1 MDLHDASAGVKYL
14 IRHRDSKFT
23 QASDAVFT
31 GEDIEIV
38 TTGIRAPL
46 MNSIMERWVLTCR
59 RELLGRTLIW
69 NHIHLLQTLPEFES
83 FYNDHRPHRV
93 LHSAAPLNPRPQPIT
108 DPGRLDHLDIWRRD
122 RLGGI
127 LHEYTHAACSQGV
140 PRLWHDVA
148 RVTRQEASATDLL
161 GCVLVLQ
168 SCFSR
173 RVPANR
179 TTCTTPVAR

>member
-108 DPGRLDHLDIWRRD
+108 DPGRLDHLDIWR
-122 RLGGI
+122 
-127 LHEYTHAACSQGV
+127 
-140 PRLWHDVA
+140 
-148 RVTRQEASATDLL
+148 
-161 GCVLVLQ
+161 
-168 SCFSR
+168 
-173 RVPANR
+173 
-179 TTCTTPVAR
+179 